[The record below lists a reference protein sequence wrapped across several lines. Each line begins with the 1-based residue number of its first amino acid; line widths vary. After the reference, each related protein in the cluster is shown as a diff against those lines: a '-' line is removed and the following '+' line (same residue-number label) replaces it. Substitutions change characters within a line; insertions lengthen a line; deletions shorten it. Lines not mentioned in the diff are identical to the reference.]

1 MTYLFGLMIAFFLF
15 GGLEVISRS
24 LGLPLSIIG
33 ALGAVLR
40 QTDSPGLQRRQALVM
55 LLLVGGTCC
64 TIVGAVLAVGGLI
77 NRMVVSTLFSGVFLL
92 TLAGGL
98 GSRTLRAIGLNA
110 LKQRSE
116 AAPPPQMESKP
127 K

>member
-1 MTYLFGLMIAFFLF
+1 MTYLIGLVIAFFLF
-15 GGLEVISRS
+15 GGLELITRS

-64 TIVGAVLAVGGLI
+64 TIVGVVMALNGLI
-77 NRMVVSTLFSGVFLL
+77 TRKVLSTLFSGVFLL

-98 GSRTLRAIGLNA
+98 GNRTLRAIGLHA
-110 LKQRSE
+110 AKQ
-116 AAPPPQMESKP
+116 AGIAKAPPPIETKP

>member
-1 MTYLFGLMIAFFLF
+1 MTYLIGLVIAFFLF
-15 GGLEVISRS
+15 GGLELITRS

-64 TIVGAVLAVGGLI
+64 TIVGVVMALNGLISRAVL
-77 NRMVVSTLFSGVFLL
+77 STLFSGVFLL

-98 GSRTLRAIGLNA
+98 GSRTLRAIGLHAAKQAGAANA
-110 LKQRSE
+110 TLNVEPK
-116 AAPPPQMESKP
+116 SK
-127 K
+127 

>member
-1 MTYLFGLMIAFFLF
+1 MTYLIGLIIAFFLF
-15 GGLEVISRS
+15 GGLEVLSRS

-40 QTDSPGLQRRQALVM
+40 QTDSPGLQRRQALIM
-55 LLLVGGTCC
+55 LLLVAGTCL
-64 TIVGAVLAVGGLI
+64 TIVGLVLAVSGLI
-77 NRMVVSTLFSGVFLL
+77 NRNVVSSLFSGVFLL

-98 GSRTLRAIGLNA
+98 GSRTLRAIGLHA
-110 LKQRSE
+110 AKQAG
-116 AAPPPQMESKP
+116 AAKTPPQIETKP